1 LLHKNGNLTF
11 NVQIRFILVQNRQGK
26 TRLEKWY
33 VAVGEDEKQRI
44 KQDMH
49 RLVGAR
55 DQRHAN
61 FVEVKICH

>member
-1 LLHKNGNLTF
+1 
-11 NVQIRFILVQNRQGK
+11 
-26 TRLEKWY
+26 

-44 KQDMH
+44 KGDMH

-61 FVEVKICH
+61 FVEVQIGLLTVLVWKLQGRLSEICWTLLFHVCGSR